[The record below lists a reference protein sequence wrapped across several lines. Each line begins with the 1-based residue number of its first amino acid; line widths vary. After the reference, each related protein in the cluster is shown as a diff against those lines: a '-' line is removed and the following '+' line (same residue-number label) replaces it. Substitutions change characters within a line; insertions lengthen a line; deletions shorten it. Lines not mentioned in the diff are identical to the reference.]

1 VSVPTPDASRA
12 LSWWASLGI
21 EPTASDILPGM
32 VFFFKALVALF
43 TVIDPIGLVPV
54 VLSLTA
60 GFKPEVRTAGI
71 IRATFISA
79 GIIGFFGLFGHAL
92 FAYLG
97 VSSEAFSIAGG
108 ILLFLVAIDM
118 LFGRQSGTRET
129 PREAREARTRED
141 ISVFTFPLA
150 IPMIAGPGTITTI
163 ILLVDSA
170 AGQPLELVSIAIA
183 ATVTLLAAV
192 GAMLVSLPIQKRV
205 GTTGILVMSRVLGML
220 LAAVAAQF
228 ILNGIAVFLHLGGA
242 H

>member
-1 VSVPTPDASRA
+1 VIWRRKPACLA
-12 LSWWASLGI
+12 YAMLLN
-21 EPTASDILPGM
+21 M

-60 GFKPEVRTAGI
+60 GFKPEVRIAGI
-71 IRATFISA
+71 FRATLISA
-79 GIIGFFGLFGHAL
+79 GIIAFFGVLGHAL

-97 VSSEAFSIAGG
+97 VTSEAFSIAGG

-129 PREAREARTRED
+129 PREAREARTRD
-141 ISVFTFPLA
+141 DDSVFTFPLA

-170 AGQPLELVSIAIA
+170 AGQPLELVATAIA
-183 ATVTLLAAV
+183 AALTLAAAAA
-192 GAMLVSLPIQKRV
+192 AMLVSLQIQKKV
-205 GTTGILVMSRVLGML
+205 GTTGILVMSRVLGIL

-228 ILNGIAVFLHLGGA
+228 ILNGMAVFLRLHGG